1 MQAPHSTWVP
11 QLACACSSEC
21 LFWPCQLPGL
31 KGCLGGPAMPPCCL
45 ATHGR
50 GGDGKGQ
57 L

>member
-45 ATHGR
+45 TTHGR